1 MSVML
6 EKKKY
11 VFMLEPTKSCQLSF
25 NARWVYSFLVYRAS
39 YGKAASE
46 DRICRNLN
54 ICNRAIKK
62 YLSELRD
69 AGLLVEERGRYLA
82 SDPGECWQWF
92 VQKENSQNLP
102 WFERFGSYAVYVPK
116 CGQKLP
122 LMYSALLSLVYS
134 LNNGKKWWHIRTAG
148 LATMMFPA
156 MKADSAKRQINRAAE
171 NLRALG
177 LLDDRWNITLQE
189 KHYHLW
195 RDAEELVNL
204 RIKTDVGY
212 RNSREYVL
220 ACLKEHDC
228 RFYKGKVE
236 MSRDLDSHDL
246 AMRSAGYNRKQ
257 ILDYW
262 EEVMGNPQFCDCQ
275 FRFVE
280 MFVKKGFRVAFKVA
294 EDITK
299 ENRLA
304 GTYSNIS
311 LGLLRKISQ
320 QEIRTIKD
328 WDAKRSYPDANGET
342 HSQLIY
348 YDPNYFQVRRG
359 RESVA

>member
-1 MSVML
+1 MSAML

-11 VFMLEPTKSCQLSF
+11 VFLLEPTKSCQLSF
-25 NARWVYSFLVYRAS
+25 NARWVYSFLVYRTS
-39 YGKAASE
+39 YDKVASE
-46 DRICRNLN
+46 NCICGNVS
-54 ICNRAIKK
+54 ICNRAVKK

-82 SDPGECWQWF
+82 SDPGKRWQWF
-92 VQKENSQNLP
+92 TRKKKADNLP
-102 WFERFGSYAVYVPK
+102 WFEQFASYAVYVPK
-116 CGQKLP
+116 SGQKLP
-122 LMYSALLSLVYS
+122 LMHSALLSLVYS
-134 LNNGKKWWHIRTAG
+134 LINGEKWWNFRTTG

-195 RDAEELVNL
+195 RDAEELVNR

-212 RNSREYVL
+212 PNSREYVL
-220 ACLKEHDC
+220 DCLHKYDC
-228 RFYKGKVE
+228 RFYKGKAE
-236 MSRDLDSHDL
+236 MSRDLDTHDL
-246 AMRSAGYNRKQ
+246 AMRNAGYNRKQ

-262 EEVMGNPQFCDCQ
+262 DEIMLDFCESQ
-275 FRFVE
+275 PRFVE
-280 MFVKKGFRVAFKVA
+280 MFIKKGFPVAFKVA

-299 ENRLA
+299 ENRIM
-304 GTYSNIS
+304 GKYSGIS
-311 LGLLRKISQ
+311 LGLLRQISQ

-328 WDAKRSYPDANGET
+328 LDAKQSYPDANGQT
-342 HSQLIY
+342 SSQLIY

-359 RESVA
+359 QMCSPP